1 MNYSIISL
9 RIKGSTRFI
18 HPKNELFLGIFH
30 TTPII
35 DIHMILFGFDK
46 NTLKVYEK
54 KKNLF
59 ILHNFYIK
67 NLSIFLA
74 PPKKGIPCRKIRSGR

>member
-1 MNYSIISL
+1 M
-9 RIKGSTRFI
+9 
-18 HPKNELFLGIFH
+18 
-30 TTPII
+30 
-35 DIHMILFGFDK
+35 
-46 NTLKVYEK
+46 K

-74 PPKKGIPCRKIRSGR
+74 PPKKGMAAV